1 MIKNTLYFFRIAS
14 LSSGFSSLF
23 SFVQILTTTLND
35 NTDFLSGSEL
45 PLAAS
50 PLASGK
56 ASSQVSDADLWIG
69 MLIILMIVMVV
80 MMILLMFEDDD
91 GRENVDVDLVIFV
104 EEKQN
109 FLVAPL

>member
-1 MIKNTLYFFRIAS
+1 MPDR
-14 LSSGFSSLF
+14 
-23 SFVQILTTTLND
+23 
-35 NTDFLSGSEL
+35 
-45 PLAAS
+45 
-50 PLASGK
+50 
-56 ASSQVSDADLWIG
+56 DLWIG

-104 EEKQN
+104 EEKQS